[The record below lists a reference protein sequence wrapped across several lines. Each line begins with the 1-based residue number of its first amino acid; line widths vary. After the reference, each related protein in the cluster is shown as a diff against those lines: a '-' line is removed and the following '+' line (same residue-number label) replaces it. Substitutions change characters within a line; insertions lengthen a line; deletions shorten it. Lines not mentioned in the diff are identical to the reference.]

1 MLFRERR
8 LMIVS
13 IDEFNPSAPTP
24 QYPWV
29 GKYVTD
35 FTIVVLFTEPCC
47 GFCLHSTYPENQH
60 DRYSDNWEESLF
72 VPCSITL
79 SSLKDNL

>member
-1 MLFRERR
+1 MLFRERQF
-8 LMIVS
+8 MKVS
-13 IDEFNPSAPTP
+13 IDEVNPLIPTP
-24 QYPWV
+24 KYPWV
-29 GKYVTD
+29 GKHVTEY
-35 FTIVVLFTEPCC
+35 TTVVLFTERDT

-60 DRYSDNWEESLF
+60 DRYTNTWAERLF